1 LKNRKLIKWATL
13 AIAGLLVL
21 SFALVGC
28 EGEGETTTIS
38 MVGSTTVQPVAE
50 DLADEYMTNVDTTV
64 TITVAGGG
72 SSVGVSTVGDGGCDI
87 GMASR
92 AIKASEFESYPT
104 LEVFPIAADGIA
116 IVTDADTA
124 VNVTC
129 MTIIEVARIYAG
141 DITNWAEL
149 GGVNA
154 TINVHMRDAASGTR
168 GAFEEMVM
176 EEYYGEDPIVYVGG
190 ALEWNS
196 NGLVKENVAAT
207 PYSIGYLSFG
217 FLLAEPFTVTGF
229 EIDAEGGD
237 GCIAP
242 TLANALDGSY
252 PIVRPLNLCTLGVP
266 TGEVKEF
273 IDWILTPAGQAI
285 VAESYIPVGPTS

>member
-1 LKNRKLIKWATL
+1 VKSKELIKWATL

-28 EGEGETTTIS
+28 EGEGETTEIS
-38 MVGSTTVQPVAE
+38 MVGSTTVQPLAD

-64 TITVAGGG
+64 SITVAGGG
-72 SSVGVSTVGDGGCDI
+72 SSVGVSTVGQGGCDI

-104 LEVFPIAADGIA
+104 LEVVAIAFDGIA
-116 IVTDADTA
+116 AVTDADTA

-129 MTIIEVARIYAG
+129 LTILEVARIYAG
-141 DITNWAEL
+141 NITNWAEV

-154 TINVHMRDAASGTR
+154 TIIVHMRDAASGTR
-168 GAFEEMVM
+168 GAFEELVM

-190 ALEWNS
+190 ATEHNS
-196 NGLVKENVAAT
+196 NGAVRTAVAAT

-217 FLLAEPFTVTGF
+217 FLDDTTTAFQ
-229 EIDAEGGD
+229 IDAEGGD
-237 GCIAP
+237 GCIAAEV
-242 TLANALDGSY
+242 ANVLDGSY
-252 PIVRPLNLCTLGVP
+252 PVVRPLNLCTLGAP
-266 TGEVKEF
+266 TGKVDEF
-273 IDWILTPAGQAI
+273 ITWILSPAGQAI
-285 VAESYIPVGPTS
+285 VANSYVPVGPTS